1 MNALLMGYYGARNL
15 GDEMMLVCL
24 RRWLEA
30 QNVQVTVLSEGAQDI
45 RDRHGLPA
53 LDNLPLLGQW
63 AWRDA
68 WLRGKA
74 FSLLAS
80 LARHDALV
88 VGGGDLIRD
97 DRGWRNFLFSVEKI
111 VAAILLRRPVYLVNI
126 GIGAPS
132 TRYGRPVLRWILRR
146 CTRIIARDERT
157 FRLCTELGAG
167 AVTHFAPDIV
177 MSLPQLLEAAA
188 PPADPRR
195 KYALVCLRTHANDFQ
210 QFAWTDE
217 RIRHLASALDHLSQR
232 HDLDIE
238 FLPFQA
244 FGPAQDDNHIHH
256 EVASAMPA
264 GSRVTVR
271 PWSDDIPGV
280 MRAVG
285 GAACVIAMRLH
296 AAVLA
301 CSLERPCVLMPY
313 DHKVVEFGR
322 QMGLRETITSAT
334 LDRPDELR
342 RTLDSALTRPPV
354 TGRLSAGA
362 WSALSLS
369 GRAGD
374 LGDVGEPLMVI

>member
-30 QNVQVTVLSEGAQDI
+30 QNVRVTVLSEGAQDI
-45 RDRHGLPA
+45 RERHGLPA

-177 MSLPQLLEAAA
+177 LSLPQLLEFAA

-195 KYALVCLRTHANDFQ
+195 KYALVCLRTHANDFH
-210 QFAWTDE
+210 QFAWTDG
-217 RIRHLASALDHLSQR
+217 RIRQLAAALDHLSEE

-244 FGPAQDDNHIHH
+244 FGPAQDDNHIHN
-256 EVASAMPA
+256 EVASAMSA

-322 QMGLRETITSAT
+322 QMGLRDTITSAT

-354 TGRLSAGA
+354 TARLSAGA